1 VFTDIRPLSGRLP
14 GPLRQ
19 GGTVTPN
26 PSRECW
32 SGMQGASAVPFG
44 VWFLT

>member
-1 VFTDIRPLSGRLP
+1 VFTVIRPHSGRLP

-19 GGTVTPN
+19 GETVTPN
-26 PSRECW
+26 PSRECE
-32 SGMQGASAVPFG
+32 SGMQGASAEPFG